1 MLVRYYIIKELVT
14 IILFFL
20 DGQNSLN
27 LSQVMT
33 ALKVCPPPIY
43 IYLAMVLVCVR
54 VRVREGGM
62 QKGKVEC
69 NFYILP

>member
-1 MLVRYYIIKELVT
+1 MLVHYYIIKELVT

-20 DGQNSLN
+20 DGQNSLIN

-33 ALKVCPPPIY
+33 ALRVCSS
-43 IYLAMVLVCVR
+43 YLAMVLVCVR
-54 VRVREGGM
+54 ARVREGGM
-62 QKGKVEC
+62 LKGKVEC

>member
-1 MLVRYYIIKELVT
+1 
-14 IILFFL
+14 
-20 DGQNSLN
+20 
-27 LSQVMT
+27 MT

-62 QKGKVEC
+62 QKGKVES

>member
-14 IILFFL
+14 IILFVL

-33 ALKVCPPPIY
+33 ALKVCPP
-43 IYLAMVLVCVR
+43 IYLAMVLVCVC
-54 VRVREGGM
+54 V
-62 QKGKVEC
+62 
-69 NFYILP
+69 